1 MKEVDAPRPT
11 ARMSSSDRFSHW
23 VSRTDL
29 TADWIRFNSPR
40 WQSTSK
46 PSTYPDGS
54 VHQRPHHHW
63 NQDQILPVRLLI
75 PSLSPLRPKPELVDY
90 PSNTVPNKVAQLFT
104 AQLFHDRKQRFTR
117 TQAISKGD
125 GELEK
130 LGPSIDY
137 LRPIVADA
145 DTGHGGQSCSRW

>member
-1 MKEVDAPRPT
+1 MT
-11 ARMSSSDRFSHW
+11 
-23 VSRTDL
+23 
-29 TADWIRFNSPR
+29 N
-40 WQSTSK
+40 
-46 PSTYPDGS
+46 
-54 VHQRPHHHW
+54 
-63 NQDQILPVRLLI
+63 
-75 PSLSPLRPKPELVDY
+75 LVDY

-117 TQAISKGD
+117 TQAISKGK

-145 DTGHGGQSCSRW
+145 DTGHGGQSFYFHVPVPALLICQV

>member
-1 MKEVDAPRPT
+1 M
-11 ARMSSSDRFSHW
+11 
-23 VSRTDL
+23 
-29 TADWIRFNSPR
+29 
-40 WQSTSK
+40 
-46 PSTYPDGS
+46 
-54 VHQRPHHHW
+54 
-63 NQDQILPVRLLI
+63 PVRLLI